1 VTSLARPSH
10 RRLASETGSVMIEAL
25 VSAVLVGIMAV
36 AFFGAL
42 NGSERVS
49 SVGKLRAEA
58 AALAQDDQE
67 RLRSMPV
74 TALNN
79 LKQSTPRSVAGVN
92 FTVDSK
98 AEWIADQT
106 KATDCTSNGAAAD
119 YLKITSTVTPT
130 ASSPLKPVAITSTVT
145 PAPGS
150 FNGMGAL
157 AVRVVDR
164 NADPVGGVSVSVTG
178 PATGAMFTDATGCA
192 FFGYLPAGTTYSVT
206 ASKGTYVDPDGD
218 PTPTVNSVTINDQK
232 VATVGFSYDVAGE
245 ANVTFVSKPWYADGT
260 TTRGDVD
267 SSQWELVMSNGSH
280 TPARTFGP
288 GYPTS
293 VPTASPW
300 ISSGALLA
308 VDAPQ
313 LFPFTS
319 AYSVYAGQDDC
330 IKNSP
335 AQNGVTDPGLLVPPG
350 NLGLTYKQQLPA
362 LNVYGTVNGSAPTGA
377 NGLRVKITS
386 VTPACASWSI
396 VRLTNTTA
404 SLPANTG
411 GLLGDPGLPYGTYDV
426 CVDNSPIVG
435 SASARRVKTATS
447 VANTALPGTGIVALN
462 ILTASST
469 AGKCP

>member
-1 VTSLARPSH
+1 VTSHARPPH

-245 ANVTFVSKPWYADGT
+245 ANVTFVSKPWYANGT
-260 TTRGDVD
+260 QRGDVD
-267 SSQWELVMSNGSH
+267 SSQWELVMANGSH

-293 VPTASPW
+293 VPGSSPW
-300 ISSGALLA
+300 ISTGALSS
-308 VDAPQ
+308 VDAAQ

-330 IKNSP
+330 LKNSP
-335 AQNGVTDPGLLVPPG
+335 AQNGVTDPGLLVTPG
-350 NLGLTYKQQLPA
+350 DLGLTYKQQLPA
-362 LNVYGTVNGSAPTGA
+362 LNVLGKVDGTATG
-377 NGLRVKITS
+377 NLRVKITS
-386 VTPACASWSI
+386 DNPGCASWSV
-396 VRLTNTTA
+396 VRLTSTTA
-404 SLPANTG
+404 TPAPG
-411 GLLGDPGLPYGTYDV
+411 IVGLLADPGVPYGTYDI

-435 SASARRVKTATS
+435 SSNARRATL
-447 VANTALPGTGIVALN
+447 ANVPNTSLPGTTIAATTLN
-462 ILTASST
+462 VITT
-469 AGKCP
+469 TTKQTC

>member
-1 VTSLARPSH
+1 M
-10 RRLASETGSVMIEAL
+10 ASETGSVMIEAL

-92 FTVDSK
+92 FTVESK
-98 AEWIADQT
+98 AEWIADKT

-130 ASSPLKPVAITSTVT
+130 ASSPLRPVAITSTVT

-164 NADPVGGVSVSVTG
+164 NADPVAGVAVNVSG

-206 ASKGTYVDPDGD
+206 ASKSTYVDPDGD
-218 PTPTVNSVTINDQK
+218 PTPTVNSVTVNGQK

-260 TTRGDVD
+260 TSRGNVD
-267 SSQWELVMSNGSH
+267 SNQWELVMSNGSH

-293 VPTASPW
+293 VPNSSPW
-300 ISSGALLA
+300 ISTGALSA

-319 AYSVYAGQDDC
+319 AYGVYAGQDDC
-330 IKNSP
+330 VLNSP

-362 LNVYGTVNGSAPTGA
+362 LNVLGQVNGTPTGS
-377 NGLRVKITS
+377 LRVKITS
-386 VTPACASWSI
+386 DTPGCASWSI
-396 VRLTNTTA
+396 VRLTSAVST
-404 SLPANTG
+404 PAPG
-411 GLLGDPGLPYGTYDV
+411 IVGLLADPGVPYGTYDI

-435 SASARRVKTATS
+435 TSNARRAMLANVPNTS
-447 VANTALPGTGIVALN
+447 LPGTTIASTTLN
-462 ILTASST
+462 VITT
-469 AGKCP
+469 TTKQTC

>member
-1 VTSLARPSH
+1 
-10 RRLASETGSVMIEAL
+10 MIEAL

-36 AFFGAL
+36 AFLGAL
-42 NGSERVS
+42 DGSDRVS

-106 KATDCTSNGAAAD
+106 KATNCTSNGAAAD
-119 YLKITSTVTPT
+119 YLKITSTVTPVV
-130 ASSPLKPVAITSTVT
+130 SSSLRPVAITSTVT

-164 NADPVGGVSVSVTG
+164 NSDPVGGVSVSVTG
-178 PATGAMFTDATGCA
+178 PATATVFTDATGCA

-218 PTPTVNSVTINDQK
+218 PTPTATGVTINGQK
-232 VATVGFSYDVAGE
+232 IATVGFSYDVAGE

-260 TTRGDVD
+260 TTRGDVG

-300 ISSGALLA
+300 ISSGALPS
-308 VDAPQ
+308 VDAVQ

-319 AYSVYAGQDDC
+319 AYRVYAGQDDC
-330 IKNSP
+330 LNNSP
-335 AQNGVTDPGLLVPPG
+335 AQNGVSDPGLLVAPG
-350 NLGLTYKQQLPA
+350 DSTLTYKQQLPA
-362 LNVYGTVNGSAPTGA
+362 LNVFGKLGGTPTG
-377 NGLRVKITS
+377 NLRVKITS
-386 VTPACASWSI
+386 DTPGCGSWSI
-396 VRLTNTTA
+396 VRLTSSATT
-404 SLPANTG
+404 PAPGTV
-411 GLLGDPGLPYGTYDV
+411 GLLADPGVPYGTYDI

-435 SASARRVKTATS
+435 TSNARRATLNN
-447 VANTALPGTGIVALN
+447 VPNTSLPGTTI
-462 ILTASST
+462 AST
-469 AGKCP
+469 TLDITTTTKLPC